1 MPGGIARASEI
12 VREILKGVSRGGC
25 KNRDGESLIGFF
37 EEFMAG
43 FFFLIVI
50 FLNRMRE
57 IWRKYF

>member
-12 VREILKGVSRGGC
+12 VREISKGVSRGGC
-25 KNRDGESLIGFF
+25 KNRDGESLIGFLKNSWRV
-37 EEFMAG
+37 
-43 FFFLIVI
+43 FFLIVI

>member
-12 VREILKGVSRGGC
+12 VREISKGVSRGGC

-37 EEFMAG
+37 EEFMAS
-43 FFFLIVI
+43 FFLIVI

>member
-12 VREILKGVSRGGC
+12 VREISKRVSRGGC

-43 FFFLIVI
+43 FFFDSH
-50 FLNRMRE
+50 FS
-57 IWRKYF
+57 

>member
-12 VREILKGVSRGGC
+12 VREISKGVSRGGC
-25 KNRDGESLIGFF
+25 KNRDRESLIDFF

-43 FFFLIVI
+43 FFLIVI